1 MFVLPENKIAKE
13 LGETAGGIGSTLER
27 LANRK
32 IQHMENEY
40 NRRAQLKEMF
50 ENQQIQQ
57 AQRQAA
63 RQGFE
68 QRLIQNG
75 YQPQFARVASE
86 FMDNPKLLERMEF
99 PGDMERQEAQSAAIN
114 KLIQQPGGN
123 QEVGP
128 SVSAPSMVGAP
139 MAQGAQPMGQAAQP
153 TAQPRLLGGKPKELV
168 TPQMQLQAGIANAKM
183 AQQERLHKEA
193 AVEKSFEK
201 AAPEVASALEKIQAA
216 DASLDE
222 LNTIKELNKTGQL
235 FQGPERALLEK
246 FKLEDVLTNAPT
258 QIAQKAMSRL
268 VIDVAKDFKTGGRL
282 TNDMFKVIEKGTPNL
297 LNRPE
302 ALEANAALT
311 EAKIKLGKA
320 RAEEQVKVVRDYEEK
335 GKKLPTAWKDI
346 AEKNLATT
354 AKKIAKETSDIVQRL
369 VRKATGKSTPEDLHP
384 ASTAEEGDAFE
395 LNGKFYEVRN
405 GRWEPVK

>member
-1 MFVLPENKIAKE
+1 MFVLPENRIAKE
-13 LGETAGGIGSTLER
+13 LGENAGGIGSTLER

-32 IQHMENEY
+32 IQQMEYEH
-40 NRRAQLKEMF
+40 NRKLQLKEMF
-50 ENQQIQQ
+50 DNQQIQQ
-57 AQRQAA
+57 AQRQQA

-75 YQPQFARVASE
+75 YHPQFARVASE

-99 PGDMERQEAQSAAIN
+99 PGDLERQEAQSAAIN
-114 KLIQQPGGN
+114 KLIQQPGGT
-123 QEVGP
+123 QEVVHSGTGP
-128 SVSAPSMVGAP
+128 SSSAINMP
-139 MAQGAQPMGQAAQP
+139 QGAQQIGQP
-153 TAQPRLLGGKPKELV
+153 SAQPRLLGGKPKELV

-183 AQQERLHKEA
+183 AQQERHYKES
-193 AVEKSFEK
+193 AVDKSFEK

-282 TNDMFKVIEKGTPNL
+282 TNDMFKIIEKGTPNL